1 MSTKSTKR
9 KKTIPDSPTSPPAHS
24 AMDAAV
30 NTIMAKLEAMTT
42 QMTAH
47 YSKIE
52 TLEAAVVGLR
62 ADLAAS
68 VQNNIK
74 KDEIITKQQDQINT
88 CEQSIRSSSLRILG
102 LPLVKDSPASTI
114 LNTVFDLV
122 VQPILE
128 HAKLRGDLEGY
139 PSRRFIIESAFC
151 IPAKNPASCP
161 VIVKLSSSFIRS
173 LIFQYKNDVLPKS
186 PDATTK
192 RIRYTFAIY
201 EDLTSANFA
210 HMRTLSEDTRTTS
223 IWTYNGQIK
232 FRTKDTDNI
241 YRVRSLTDTVDS
253 ILKTKPPRPT
263 PP

>member
-9 KKTIPDSPTSPPAHS
+9 KKTVPESPTSPSAPS

-30 NTIMAKLEAMTT
+30 NTIMAKLDLMTN
-42 QMTAH
+42 QMTSH
-47 YSKIE
+47 FSKIE
-52 TLEAAVVGLR
+52 SLEAAVVGLR

-68 VQNNIK
+68 VKNNLK
-74 KDEIITKQQDQINT
+74 KDEVILKQQDQINS
-88 CEQSIRSSSLRILG
+88 CEQSIRSSSIRILG
-102 LPLVKDSPASTI
+102 LPLVKDAPASTI
-114 LNTVFDLV
+114 LNTVFDLI

-128 HAKLRGDLEGY
+128 HAKLKGDLEGY
-139 PSRRFIIESAFC
+139 PGRRFIIDSAFC

-161 VIVKLSSSFIRS
+161 VIVKFSSSFIRN
-173 LIFQYKNDVLPKS
+173 LVFQYKNDALPKG
-186 PDATTK
+186 PDPITK
-192 RIRYTFAIY
+192 RIRSTFAIY

-210 HMRTLSEDTRTTS
+210 QMRSLTEDPRTTS

>member
-1 MSTKSTKR
+1 
-9 KKTIPDSPTSPPAHS
+9 
-24 AMDAAV
+24 MDAAV
-30 NTIMAKLEAMTT
+30 NTIMAKLEAMTN

-52 TLEAAVVGLR
+52 TLEAAVIGLR

-68 VQNNIK
+68 VQTNLK
-74 KDEIITKQQDQINT
+74 KDEIITRQQDQINT

-102 LPLVKDSPASTI
+102 LPLVKDAPASII
-114 LNTVFDLV
+114 LNTVFDLI

-128 HAKLRGDLEGY
+128 HAKLKGDLEGY

-161 VIVKLSSSFIRS
+161 VIVKLSSTFIRS

-186 PDATTK
+186 LDAITK
-192 RIRYTFAIY
+192 RNRHTFAIY

-210 HMRTLSEDTRTTS
+210 HMRTLTEDPRTTS

-232 FRTKDTDNI
+232 FRTKDTDSI

-253 ILKTKPPRPT
+253 ILKTRPPRPT